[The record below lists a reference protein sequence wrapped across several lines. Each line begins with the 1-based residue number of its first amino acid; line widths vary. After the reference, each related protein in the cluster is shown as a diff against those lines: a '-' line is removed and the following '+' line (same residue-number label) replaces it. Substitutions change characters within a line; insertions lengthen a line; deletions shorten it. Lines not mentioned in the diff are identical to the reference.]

1 MSKVSISEAARLAG
15 VSRQH
20 LYKRFIT
27 PGVLTVEKDG
37 RNPPVI
43 DTSEL
48 LRVFGELKGEG
59 SRVTPVSDAPLL
71 IEIDALR
78 RQLVDREAQLRDA
91 REREA
96 RLWQH
101 VDQIG
106 GALRLLEHKPD
117 PEGDQAESLR
127 QELARVKRIGQR
139 QVDDLQAALEA
150 GRSKGFLAKLF
161 D

>member
-1 MSKVSISEAARLAG
+1 VAKVSISEAARLAG

-27 PGVLTVEKDG
+27 PGALTVEKDG
-37 RNPPVI
+37 EKPPVI

-59 SRVTPVSDAPLL
+59 LRGAPASEALRHAE
-71 IEIDALR
+71 IEALR
-78 RQLVDREAQLRDA
+78 RQVVDKDAQLCDA
-91 REREA
+91 RGREE

-101 VDQIG
+101 VNQIG
-106 GALRLLEHKPD
+106 GVLRLLENKAS
-117 PEGDQAESLR
+117 PEHDQAER
-127 QELARVKRIGQR
+127 MRKELARVKRVGQ
-139 QVDDLQAALEA
+139 QQLDNLQAELEA
-150 GRSKGFLAKLF
+150 ERSKGFWARLF